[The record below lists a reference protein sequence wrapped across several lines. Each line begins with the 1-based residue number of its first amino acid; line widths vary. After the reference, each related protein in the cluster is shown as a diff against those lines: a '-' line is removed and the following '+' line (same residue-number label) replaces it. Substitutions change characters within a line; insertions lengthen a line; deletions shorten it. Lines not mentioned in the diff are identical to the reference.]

1 MDIIPVH
8 SIESEQLIIGHLL
21 LNYTSFERV
30 SFLKA
35 EDFYSRPHRFYFSKM
50 IELADKGQA
59 YDMVVFAEEM
69 TSQELNDCGGF
80 AYLAEMAKHSF
91 TLPELIV
98 PHADRIKGFA
108 MRRNAI
114 RAMQEAIDQLSENS
128 NDAMGVLASV
138 SDSIDKALVSVSKSD
153 SLTVQDLIEQSID
166 EMEKSMQGHRVGV
179 ESGIPE
185 IDERLGYK
193 FLAFGELTV
202 FGALSGN
209 GKTLTANTIAS
220 RAKLIDNECMHIFSS
235 EMPSVGMFNGI
246 ISAGANNVPSN
257 LYNREPMYR
266 KINSPGTDE
275 MIARWGAEANRLLEE
290 DRITIDGENCIDAD
304 YVVANIRKQYAIA
317 RNKGKRLRLV
327 FLDHFHRMD
336 FNASGQNMT
345 YAMRDAARKLKNVA
359 AELDIA
365 LVVLAQLNNKSEKEK
380 PSSFHILDTS
390 SLRHEMQAFIGTRVY
405 RQNGGTYIGIY
416 PDPKRYC
423 DMYTKVE
430 PVYMKLVGGVMRSL
444 AEGEY
449 FTPEAE

>member
-1 MDIIPVH
+1 MEIIPAH
-8 SIESEQLIIGHLL
+8 SIQSEQVVLGHLL
-21 LNYTSFERV
+21 LKCDSFERV
-30 SFLKA
+30 SFLNA
-35 EDFYSRPHRFYFSKM
+35 DDFYSRPHRMIFEKM
-50 IELADKGQA
+50 SELADKGQA
-59 YDMVVFAEEM
+59 YDMVIF
-69 TSQELNDCGGF
+69 SDCLASKDLSYVGGF
-80 AYLAEMAKHSF
+80 AYLAEIARSSF
-91 TLPELIV
+91 TNENLIV
-98 PHADRIKGFA
+98 PHADKIRDYS
-108 MRRNAI
+108 MRRSVTDAI
-114 RAMQEAIDQLSENS
+114 NKAVELLSENS
-128 NDAMGVLASV
+128 NNAASV
-138 SDSIDKALVSVSKSD
+138 LGSLSESIDKALISVSKSD
-153 SLTVQDLIEQSID
+153 SLTVQDLITQSID

-179 ESGIPE
+179 ETGIPE

-193 FLAFGELTV
+193 YLAFGELTV

-246 ISAGANNVPSN
+246 ISAGASNVPSN

-266 KINSPGTDE
+266 QINSAGTDE
-275 MIARWGAEANRLLEE
+275 MIARWGAEANRLLDE
-290 DRITIDGENCIDAD
+290 DKITIDGENCINAD

-336 FNASGQNMT
+336 FDAKGQNMT
-345 YAMRDAARKLKNVA
+345 YAMRDATRKLKNVA

-365 LVVLAQLNNKSEKEK
+365 LVVLAQLSNNSEKEK

-423 DMYTKVE
+423 DMYTKLE

-449 FTPEAE
+449 FTPEA